1 MMLTYFYIKP
11 NEPPIRINFLKVYNE
26 ISNSEAIELTKGV
39 REKKMLHTKN
49 WPLEWQWLSNK
60 SDGRQKIIEW

>member
-39 REKKMLHTKN
+39 REKKCYIQRID
-49 WPLEWQWLSNK
+49 P
-60 SDGRQKIIEW
+60 